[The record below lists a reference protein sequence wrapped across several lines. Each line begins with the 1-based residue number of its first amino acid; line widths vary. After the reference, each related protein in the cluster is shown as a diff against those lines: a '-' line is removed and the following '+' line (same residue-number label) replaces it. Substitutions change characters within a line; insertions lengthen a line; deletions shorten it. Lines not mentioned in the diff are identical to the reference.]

1 MLHRW
6 HVRFSCSSR
15 SSARPRPRSTNL
27 VLTADQFDEVEIR
40 EVSCFGA
47 VPMKSGIPAA
57 EHTLLR
63 SATAK
68 RISWSF
74 RSICYCGTA
83 MAVTHSYGRASI
95 SQIQVP
101 PRSKIGRLTSGWG
114 PRPVIRR
121 CRLSAEG
128 DPQALLA
135 DTASASWRVA
145 PMGYSADAAVP
156 MNYPTVGAERQEGFS
171 NNMGHSRKLG
181 KARCEKLAPHWLTEF
196 EMHPRPRR
204 VV

>member
-1 MLHRW
+1 MNIPPL
-6 HVRFSCSSR
+6 SR
-15 SSARPRPRSTNL
+15 CDVEAESRPGPVLQSWL
-27 VLTADQFDEVEIR
+27 LTADQFDEVEIR

-95 SQIQVP
+95 SQNP
-101 PRSKIGRLTSGWG
+101 G
-114 PRPVIRR
+114 
-121 CRLSAEG
+121 
-128 DPQALLA
+128 
-135 DTASASWRVA
+135 SASQQ
-145 PMGYSADAAVP
+145 
-156 MNYPTVGAERQEGFS
+156 N
-171 NNMGHSRKLG
+171 
-181 KARCEKLAPHWLTEF
+181 
-196 EMHPRPRR
+196 RPLDFR
-204 VV
+204 